1 MVDVAEVIV
10 WGELAGAV
18 RWDQNRGLA
27 DFQYDNKFLTKE
39 WNLSPIKMPTSSG
52 KQIFSFPELRGN
64 STFIG
69 LPGLLA
75 DSLPDKYGNQLID
88 TWLAEQ
94 GRTPDSMNPVEK
106 LCFIGTRGMGA
117 MEFQPAHF
125 KKATYTFSVE
135 VESLVEL
142 SNKILNQRQKFHA
155 NLNARDKDAMKD
167 ILRIGTSAGGMRAK
181 AIIAFNEKTGEVR
194 SGQTRV
200 PKGFNH
206 WLIKLDGINE
216 EQLGNPGGYGRIE
229 MAYYLMATDCGIE
242 MMESRLLEENGRAH
256 FMTRRFDREGSDTK
270 HHIQTFCALQHF
282 DYKEVISYSYEQ
294 LFQTMRLLKLPYPQA
309 EQMYRRMVFNVMAN
323 NCDDHTKNFAF
334 RLKKD
339 GVWEL
344 APAYDIS
351 YSYDP
356 VSQWVSRHALSV
368 NGKRNNISKND
379 LLTVAKS
386 MNIKK
391 AEQIIKQINEIIKK
405 WPAYAE
411 KTKVNPKKGDAITP
425 TLITF

>member
-411 KTKVNPKKGDAITP
+411 KTKVNPKKRDAITP